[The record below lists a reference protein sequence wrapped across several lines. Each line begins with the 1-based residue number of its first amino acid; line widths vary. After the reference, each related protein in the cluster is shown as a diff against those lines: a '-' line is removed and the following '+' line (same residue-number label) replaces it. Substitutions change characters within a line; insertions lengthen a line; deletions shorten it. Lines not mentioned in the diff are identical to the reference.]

1 MTTYFFAKI
10 INNILNPKY
19 IFITKTN
26 YYSNLFIRN
35 RYIIDNLEF
44 STRLFPESPFHS
56 SIVVTKN
63 DKLQSHE
70 QKAHYIFALL
80 PTFIMRVEYKSDT
93 VKPEKLFQLVS

>member
-26 YYSNLFIRN
+26 YYSNLFVRN

-70 QKAHYIFALL
+70 QKAHYTIRATANFHYGGR
-80 PTFIMRVEYKSDT
+80 I
-93 VKPEKLFQLVS
+93 